1 MPDKFTVIIASDE
14 IHDKVFAEI
23 YSSEKF
29 VALVSQDDGLDN
41 MKIEFPDRVVDE
53 AAIMRIV
60 ELEPFREALIIAQKR
75 LSGELT

>member
-29 VALVSQDDGLDN
+29 GALVSQDDGLDN
-41 MKIEFPDRVVDE
+41 MKIEFPDLVVDE